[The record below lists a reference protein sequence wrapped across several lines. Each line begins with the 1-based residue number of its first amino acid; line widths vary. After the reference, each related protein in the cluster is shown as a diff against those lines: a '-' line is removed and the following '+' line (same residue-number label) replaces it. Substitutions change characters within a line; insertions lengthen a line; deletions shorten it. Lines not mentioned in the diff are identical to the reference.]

1 MLKTLMLS
9 QSEIDTPLG
18 RMLLARDAQGLC
30 GVWFEAQ
37 KYHPGPLSVP
47 RDDADPC
54 LRQAAD
60 WLHAY
65 FDGSRRAAAHADG
78 LPPMSLIGTPFQQ
91 SVWRALLDIPSGE
104 TVSYGELADRL
115 GCRAAVRAV
124 AAAVGRNPL
133 SVLVPCHRVI
143 GSNGQLTGYAGGL
156 PRKQALLALECHQQL
171 PMEARATDP
180 GAHPP
185 PSPAPALAPPASPP
199 PRTSSPWPQGSLFTS
214 LEGAGA

>member
-1 MLKTLMLS
+1 MLKTRMIS
-9 QSEIDTPLG
+9 QAEVDTPLG

-30 GVWFEAQ
+30 GVWFEGQ
-37 KYHPGPLSVP
+37 KYHPGPLPVP
-47 RDDADPC
+47 HDEADPA
-54 LRQAAD
+54 LRQAVV
-60 WLHAY
+60 WLRSYFAGGTHTAEHAE
-65 FDGSRRAAAHADG
+65 G

-91 SVWRALLDIPSGE
+91 SVWRALLDIPSGK

-156 PRKQALLALECHQQL
+156 PRKQALLALEHGQLL
-171 PMEARATDP
+171 PMEASATDP
-180 GAHPP
+180 GALAPL
-185 PSPAPALAPPASPP
+185 SPAPAMAPTATPSPLA
-199 PRTSSPWPQGSLFTS
+199 SSPGPQGSLFTS
-214 LEGAGA
+214 FEGAGA